1 MRASL
6 DQWSELAREIQLNHR
21 KTQVRQ
27 ELGPSVDTKMANHKE
42 WSELARGVNPR
53 PPRASLDQIWSELA
67 RLWSELA
74 RSGPNWLGPNWLAL
88 TRIHKKYKDLANVDL
103 WLATN

>member
-1 MRASL
+1 MRRELRLSVDIGMANKKKL
-6 DQWSELAREIQLNHR
+6 SELARRVIS
-21 KTQVRQ
+21 
-27 ELGPSVDTKMANHKE
+27 G
-42 WSELARGVNPR
+42 
-53 PPRASLDQIWSELA
+53 PPRASSDQIWSELA

-88 TRIHKKYKDLANVDL
+88 TRIHKKYKDFANVDL